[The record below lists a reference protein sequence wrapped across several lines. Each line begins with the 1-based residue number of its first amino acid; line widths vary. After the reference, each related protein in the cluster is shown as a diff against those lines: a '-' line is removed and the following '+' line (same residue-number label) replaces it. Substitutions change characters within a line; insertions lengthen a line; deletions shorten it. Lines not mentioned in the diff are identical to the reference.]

1 MFGQEKQRVTT
12 MTRASSGCEQ
22 VDRDN
27 KTNRLTKM
35 LCRLWAVGQCGFIV
49 EY

>member
-27 KTNRLTKM
+27 KPTVKTMK
-35 LCRLWAVGQCGFIV
+35 F
-49 EY
+49 